1 MTALEKPLV
10 AVEFLRKL
18 RGGSQSILVRA
29 DDGFLYVAKFL
40 RNLQGPNLLFNEA
53 MGTEL
58 FRAYGL
64 SVPEWRP
71 ILVNKLFLDRNSACW
86 FETESG
92 RVRPEPGLCFASRF
106 LGGAADGIWEILPGS
121 YFRRVSNRMAFGLA
135 WLLDVCARHSDNRQ
149 AVFVRAQDGNL
160 RAVFIDHGGMFG
172 GPCGT
177 AQPPPICSRYLD
189 PRIYEDMILGFRRES
204 DILDEKYLWDRL
216 RALPA
221 DWRSASAIEQFSACI
236 RRLTDPASISQVCQA
251 IVDLCRR
258 DSIRDEADS
267 RRVERIAEA
276 VLCAGLRRPRTLRRE
291 LIR

>member
-135 WLLDVCARHSDNRQ
+135 WLLDGAPATRTTDRPFSFARKMATSERFSIH
-149 AVFVRAQDGNL
+149 
-160 RAVFIDHGGMFG
+160 HGGM
-172 GPCGT
+172 
-177 AQPPPICSRYLD
+177 L
-189 PRIYEDMILGFRRES
+189 RRS
-204 DILDEKYLWDRL
+204 LRDRSTSSHMF
-216 RALPA
+216 ALP
-221 DWRSASAIEQFSACI
+221 
-236 RRLTDPASISQVCQA
+236 
-251 IVDLCRR
+251 
-258 DSIRDEADS
+258 
-267 RRVERIAEA
+267 
-276 VLCAGLRRPRTLRRE
+276 
-291 LIR
+291 